1 MPKSGNL
8 ESIMLYKSTRGQSPE
23 VSFSEVLLGGLAPD
37 GGLYMPTNVPKFSIQ
52 EINSFKDL
60 QFHELATEILFPFV
74 EGDIEKSDFS
84 RLVEETYKVFEV
96 DDVVELIELENNR
109 QVLELFHGPTLAF
122 KDVAMQ
128 LLGSLLNHFAKEQ
141 GKKIAVLGATSGD
154 TGAAAISA
162 CARHANVEVFI
173 LYPHN
178 KVTDIQRR
186 QMTTTGST
194 NVYPLAIQSD
204 FDGCQ
209 SIVKE
214 IFLDKDFHIDSTKF
228 IAANSINWARCMT
241 QSVYFFWA
249 YLKLRHLEQDLI
261 FSVPSGNFGHAYAGW
276 TAKEMG
282 LPIKKLMIA
291 TNSNDVLHKLFS
303 ENHYEKSSVDQT
315 LAPSMDISVASNFER
330 LLYNLYDDD
339 SEALFS
345 IMSNFPDK
353 PISIPKEKWDSVV
366 KFFSSKSS
374 SDEEIKEQIRE
385 TYEESRYLLDP
396 HTATGVRASNVL
408 ASKDDLVV
416 SMATAHPSKF
426 GEAIDGAIPGHDL
439 NIPERLNN
447 VFDQEESYEVIS
459 EEYEDVKQF
468 ILSKVN

>member
-1 MPKSGNL
+1 
-8 ESIMLYKSTRGQSPE
+8 MLYKSTRGQSPE

-37 GGLYMPTNVPKFSIQ
+37 GGLYMPTSIPKFSIQ
-52 EINSFKDL
+52 EINDFKDL

-74 EGDIEKSDFS
+74 EGDINKEIFSD
-84 RLVEETYKVFEV
+84 LVQETYKVFEV
-96 DDVVELIELENNR
+96 NDVVELVELEKNR

-128 LLGSLLNHFAKEQ
+128 LLGSLLDHFAKEQ

-162 CARHANVEVFI
+162 CSRHANVEVFI

-186 QMTTTGST
+186 QMTTSGSS
-194 NVYPLAIQSD
+194 NVYPLAIESD

-209 SIVKE
+209 SVVKR
-214 IFLDKDFHIDSTKF
+214 IFLDKDFHIDSTRF

-249 YLKLRHLEQDLI
+249 YLKLREKNKDLI

-276 TAKEMG
+276 IAKQMG
-282 LPIKKLMIA
+282 LPIKKLLIA

-303 ENHYEKSSVDQT
+303 ENNYEKSSVDQT

-330 LLYNLYDDD
+330 LLYNLHDNNPDVL
-339 SEALFS
+339 SS
-345 IMSNFPDK
+345 IMAQFPEK
-353 PISIPKEKWDSVV
+353 PISIPEERWDSVV
-366 KFFSSKSS
+366 KFFSSDRC
-374 SDEEIKEQIRE
+374 SDQEIKEQIKK
-385 TYEESRYLLDP
+385 TYEESSYLLDP
-396 HTATGVRASNVL
+396 HTATGVRASNNL
-408 ASKDDLVV
+408 ESKDELVV
-416 SMATAHPSKF
+416 TMATAHPAKF
-426 GEAIDGAIPGHDL
+426 GEAIEGAIPGYDL
-439 NIPERLNN
+439 NIPKRLNI
-447 VFDQEESYEVIS
+447 VFDKEESYEVLS
-459 EEYEDVKQF
+459 EDYEEVKQF
-468 ILSKVN
+468 ILSNVN

>member
-1 MPKSGNL
+1 
-8 ESIMLYKSTRGQSPE
+8 MLYKSTRGQSPE

-37 GGLYMPTNVPKFSIQ
+37 GGLYMPTSIPKFSIE
-52 EINSFKDL
+52 EINDFKDL
-60 QFHELATEILFPFV
+60 QFHELATEILFPFI
-74 EGDIEKSDFS
+74 EGDIDKEVFSD
-84 RLVEETYKVFEV
+84 LVRETYKVFEV
-96 DDVVELIELENNR
+96 DDVVEIVELEKNR
-109 QVLELFHGPTLAF
+109 QILELFHGPTLAF

-128 LLGSLLNHFAKEQ
+128 LLGSLLDHFAKEQ

-162 CARHANVEVFI
+162 CSRHSNVKVFI

-186 QMTTTGST
+186 QMTTSGSG
-194 NVYPLAIQSD
+194 NVYPLAIESD

-209 SIVKE
+209 SLVKK
-214 IFLDKDFHIDSTKF
+214 IFLDKDFHIDSTRF

-249 YLKLRHLEQDLI
+249 YLKLRNKDKDLI

-282 LPIKKLMIA
+282 LPIKKLLIA

-303 ENHYEKSSVDQT
+303 ENNYEKSSVDQT

-330 LLYNLYDDD
+330 LLYNLHDNN
-339 SEALFS
+339 SEVLSS
-345 IMSNFPDK
+345 IMAQFPEK

-366 KFFSSKSS
+366 KFFSSDRC
-374 SDEEIKEQIRE
+374 SDQGIKEQIKN
-385 TYEESRYLLDP
+385 TYEESGYLLDP
-396 HTATGVRASNVL
+396 HTATGVSASNNL
-408 ASKDDLVV
+408 ESKDELVV
-416 SMATAHPSKF
+416 TMATAHPAKF

-439 NIPERLNN
+439 NIPKRLNI
-447 VFDQEESYEVIS
+447 VFDKEESYEVLS
-459 EEYEDVKQF
+459 EDYEEVKQL

>member
-1 MPKSGNL
+1 
-8 ESIMLYKSTRGQSPE
+8 MLYKSTRGQSPE

-37 GGLYMPTNVPKFSIQ
+37 GGLYMPTSIPKFSIE
-52 EINSFKDL
+52 EINDFKDL

-74 EGDIEKSDFS
+74 EGDIDKEIFSD
-84 RLVEETYKVFEV
+84 LVRETYNVFEV
-96 DDVVELIELENNR
+96 NDVVEIVELEKNR
-109 QVLELFHGPTLAF
+109 QILELFHGPTLAF

-128 LLGSLLNHFAKEQ
+128 LLGSLLDYFAKEQ
-141 GKKIAVLGATSGD
+141 REKIAVLGATSGD

-162 CARHANVEVFI
+162 CSRHSNVKVFI

-186 QMTTTGST
+186 QMTTSGSG
-194 NVYPLAIQSD
+194 NVHPLAIESD

-209 SIVKE
+209 SLVKK
-214 IFLDKDFHIDSTKF
+214 IFLDKDFHIDSTRF

-249 YLKLRHLEQDLI
+249 YLKLRDKDKDLI

-282 LPIKKLMIA
+282 LPIKKLLIA

-303 ENHYEKSSVDQT
+303 ENNYEKSSVDQT

-330 LLYNLYDDD
+330 LLYNLHDNN
-339 SEALFS
+339 SEVLSS
-345 IMSNFPDK
+345 IMAQFPEK

-366 KFFSSKSS
+366 KFFSSDRC
-374 SDEEIKEQIRE
+374 SDQGIKEQIRN
-385 TYEESRYLLDP
+385 TYEESNYLLDP
-396 HTATGVRASNVL
+396 HTATGVRASNNL
-408 ASKDDLVV
+408 ESKDELVV
-416 SMATAHPSKF
+416 TMATAHPAKF

-439 NIPERLNN
+439 NIPKRLNI
-447 VFDQEESYEVIS
+447 VFDKEESYEVLS
-459 EEYEDVKQF
+459 EDYEEVKQF

>member
-1 MPKSGNL
+1 
-8 ESIMLYKSTRGQSPE
+8 MLYKSTRGQSSE

-37 GGLYMPTNVPKFSIQ
+37 GGLYMPTNIPKFSIQ
-52 EINSFKDL
+52 EINDFKDL

-74 EGDIEKSDFS
+74 EGDIDKEVFGD
-84 RLVEETYKVFEV
+84 LVHDTYKVFEV
-96 DDVVELIELENNR
+96 NDVVELVELEKNR

-128 LLGSLLNHFAKEQ
+128 LLGSLLDHFAKEQ

-162 CARHANVEVFI
+162 CSRHANVEVFI

-186 QMTTTGST
+186 QMTTSGSD
-194 NVYPLAIQSD
+194 NVYPLAIESD

-209 SIVKE
+209 SVVKK
-214 IFLDKDFHIDSTKF
+214 IFLDKDFHIDSTRF

-249 YLKLRHLEQDLI
+249 YLKLREKDKDLI

-276 TAKEMG
+276 TAKQMG
-282 LPIKKLMIA
+282 LPIKKLLIA

-303 ENHYEKSSVDQT
+303 ENNYEKSSVDQT

-330 LLYNLYDDD
+330 LLYNLHDNNPDVL
-339 SEALFS
+339 SS
-345 IMSNFPDK
+345 IMAQFPEK
-353 PISIPKEKWDSVV
+353 PISIPKEKWDLVV
-366 KFFSSKSS
+366 KFFSSDRC
-374 SDEEIKEQIRE
+374 SDQEIKEQIKN
-385 TYEESRYLLDP
+385 TYEESGYLLDP
-396 HTATGVRASNVL
+396 HTATGIRASNNL
-408 ASKDDLVV
+408 ESKDELVV
-416 SMATAHPSKF
+416 TMATAHPAKF

-439 NIPERLNN
+439 DIPKRLNI
-447 VFDQEESYEVIS
+447 VFDKEESYKVLS
-459 EEYEDVKQF
+459 EDYEEVKQF
-468 ILSKVN
+468 ILSTIN